1 LRLELEI
8 LNEQYKEK
16 GGLKGMKNPL
26 ENLSPEKDNKDSL
39 IVNVSE
45 DWNIFPTFKSSLA
58 EVFDNVGM
66 LHVIL
71 FFTLHF
77 NILLFTLLVS
87 DINQFTFSL
96 SVLLVNIISIL
107 YLSIRSFNDFKVPNM
122 LTLFKRIFKRGMQA
136 IARFILQY
144 TGESEPTIKQLSKY
158 DQTKN
163 LAVEDRIFQER
174 KTVLNLSTEVKS
186 QKEYKNFMVLTQFF
200 DLPNVLAEIDSDS
213 QVSLLSEEYFVT
225 HLKNNLK
232 LYHFLDEPPMQFSGL
247 GSQLTSKF
255 PPLFLQFKIGA
266 VLLSGRFHVSSI
278 AADIVTKA

>member
-1 LRLELEI
+1 MQGDQSAQPSTDTENKHLSPQIIHGVDEYPDINDTLSSIEIGDEEDEIAYAEQQEALRLELEI

-26 ENLSPEKDNKDSL
+26 ENLSPENDNKDSL

-45 DWNIFPTFKSSLA
+45 DWNILPTFKSSLA

-77 NILLFTLLVS
+77 NALLFTLLVS

-107 YLSIRSFNDFKVPNM
+107 YLSIRSLNDFTVPNM
-122 LTLFKRIFKRGMQA
+122 LTLFKRVFRRGMQA

-144 TGESEPTIKQLSKY
+144 TGESEPIIKQLSKY
-158 DQTKN
+158 DQTEN
-163 LAVEDRIFQER
+163 LAVEDRIF
-174 KTVLNLSTEVKS
+174 
-186 QKEYKNFMVLTQFF
+186 
-200 DLPNVLAEIDSDS
+200 
-213 QVSLLSEEYFVT
+213 
-225 HLKNNLK
+225 
-232 LYHFLDEPPMQFSGL
+232 
-247 GSQLTSKF
+247 
-255 PPLFLQFKIGA
+255 
-266 VLLSGRFHVSSI
+266 
-278 AADIVTKA
+278 